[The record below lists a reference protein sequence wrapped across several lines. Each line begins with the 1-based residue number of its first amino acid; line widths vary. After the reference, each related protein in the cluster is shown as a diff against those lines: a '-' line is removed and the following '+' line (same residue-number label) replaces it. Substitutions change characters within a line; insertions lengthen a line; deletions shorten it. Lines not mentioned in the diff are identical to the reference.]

1 MADHPASK
9 AKGVL
14 ARILNL
20 DDFEAEARRFLPRP
34 VFEYVAGGVE
44 DNVARDG
51 NRAAFGDWDLVPR
64 VLVGVKHRSTQ
75 ATLLGREYA
84 SPVGI
89 APIGIAALYAYRGDI
104 VLAKAAAAENAP
116 MMMSGSSLIAME
128 DVRAASPEAW
138 FQAYL
143 PGDEKQRWDLL
154 ERVKRAGFGT
164 LVVTV
169 DVPTSGN
176 RENNLR
182 AGFSTP
188 LRPTLRLAWD
198 GITHPSWTFG
208 TFLRTI
214 AVHGMPHFENN
225 FATRGAPILSR
236 NVLRDFADRGHLNWE
251 DLARIREF
259 WKHGPLVV
267 KGVLHPD
274 DARRAC
280 ALGADAIVVS
290 NHGGRQIDG
299 VIAPLRALPDVVA
312 ACGAVPV
319 ILDSGIRRGT
329 DIVKA
334 LALGAKFVLLGR
346 SFGYAAAV
354 AGEEGVRHAFRIL
367 QVELDRDMAMLG
379 VNSLSDLS
387 PAFLRRR

>member
-51 NRAAFGDWDLVPR
+51 NRAAFADWDLVPR

-104 VLAKAAAAENAP
+104 ALAKAAAAENAP

-143 PGDEKQRWDLL
+143 PGASCGARRWPVRGRSSPFSPRSTPWPFLPGS
-154 ERVKRAGFGT
+154 APSCW
-164 LVVTV
+164 
-169 DVPTSGN
+169 PTSSSPGALSSPP
-176 RENNLR
+176 RTR
-182 AGFSTP
+182 ASSPG
-188 LRPTLRLAWD
+188 RC
-198 GITHPSWTFG
+198 
-208 TFLRTI
+208 
-214 AVHGMPHFENN
+214 
-225 FATRGAPILSR
+225 
-236 NVLRDFADRGHLNWE
+236 ADL
-251 DLARIREF
+251 
-259 WKHGPLVV
+259 
-267 KGVLHPD
+267 
-274 DARRAC
+274 
-280 ALGADAIVVS
+280 
-290 NHGGRQIDG
+290 
-299 VIAPLRALPDVVA
+299 
-312 ACGAVPV
+312 
-319 ILDSGIRRGT
+319 
-329 DIVKA
+329 
-334 LALGAKFVLLGR
+334 
-346 SFGYAAAV
+346 
-354 AGEEGVRHAFRIL
+354 
-367 QVELDRDMAMLG
+367 
-379 VNSLSDLS
+379 
-387 PAFLRRR
+387 